1 MLLETLSRS
10 EVLER
15 AASIRAALPEG
26 TPSVIN
32 PADSAIL
39 AEADMISRER
49 KSFGISSVL
58 DSLTSAIRG
67 ERKAAEAARSEEHT
81 SELQSR

>member
-10 EVLER
+10 EILER
-15 AASIRAALPEG
+15 AASIRAALPMD
-26 TPSVIN
+26 TPSIIN

-39 AEADMISRER
+39 AQAEMISRER

-58 DSLTSAIRG
+58 I
-67 ERKAAEAARSEEHT
+67 H
-81 SELQSR
+81 